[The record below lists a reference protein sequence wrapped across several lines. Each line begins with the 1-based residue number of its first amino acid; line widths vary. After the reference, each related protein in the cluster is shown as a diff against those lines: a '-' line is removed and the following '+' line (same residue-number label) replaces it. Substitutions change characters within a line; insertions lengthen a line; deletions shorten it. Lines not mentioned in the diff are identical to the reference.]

1 MCRLHKHILS
11 SLLDDSNF
19 ASPKISI
26 RFYLLNTSWKGMDS
40 QGLAFHIVDVFAESR
55 YTGNQLAVVKSAKSL
70 TSSRMQKIAREFN
83 FSETTFVSSE
93 KQRVDNPFSVRI
105 FTPKHEL
112 PFAGHPTLG
121 TAWVI
126 QQYLLKKRVPIITL
140 SLKVGKI
147 PVTFH
152 YKNDEPDILWM
163 KQDEPEFGSKAFDP
177 ESLSRVLGI
186 KTGEIDHRYP
196 IQDVSTGV
204 PFIIV
209 PLKTLKT
216 LKRCLVDSRLYFS
229 LVSKTRAK
237 SILVFCP
244 EAYEKKSDLGVRVFP
259 EYYGIRED
267 PATGSANGCLA
278 AYLSR
283 YRYFGKS
290 DIEKTV
296 DQGYEIGRPSKLM
309 LKASSKGETIIVSVG
324 GRVAN
329 VAEGTLVV

>member
-1 MCRLHKHILS
+1 
-11 SLLDDSNF
+11 
-19 ASPKISI
+19 
-26 RFYLLNTSWKGMDS
+26 MDNE
-40 QGLAFHIVDVFAESR
+40 GLAFHIVDVFAESK
-55 YTGNQLAVVKSAKSL
+55 YAGNQLAVVENPKNL

-83 FSETTFVSSE
+83 FSETTFVASG
-93 KQRVDNPFSVRI
+93 KQPADEPFSVRI
-105 FTPKHEL
+105 FAPKREL

-126 QQYLLKKRVPIITL
+126 QQYVLKKCVPIIML
-140 SLKVGKI
+140 DLRVGKI
-147 PVTFH
+147 PVTFY
-152 YKNDEPDILWM
+152 YKNGEPDILWM
-163 KQDEPEFGSKAFDP
+163 KQNEPEFGSKKFDP

-186 KTGEIDHRYP
+186 KTDEIDHRYP

-209 PLKTLKT
+209 PLKTLKA
-216 LKRCLVDSRLYFS
+216 LRQCFVESQLYFS

-244 EAYEKKSDLGVRVFP
+244 EAYKKKSDLGVRVFP
-259 EYYGIRED
+259 EYYGIHED

-278 AYLSR
+278 AYLSK

-290 DIEKTV
+290 DIEKTA
-296 DQGYEIGRPSKLM
+296 DQGYEIGRPSKLL
-309 LKASSKGETIIVSVG
+309 LKATSKSETIVVSVG

-329 VAEGTLVV
+329 VAEGKLIV